1 MYQENVLEV
10 TFLIST
16 IYSGPK
22 ASFKISQLSKE
33 KQLNFLPRTLG
44 VGQMTALLTAN
55 HHIHF
60 VGNFKYLNNLISRL
74 FIFV

>member
-10 TFLIST
+10 IFLNST

-22 ASFKISQLSKE
+22 ASFEISQLSKE
-33 KQLNFLPRTLG
+33 KQLNLLPRTLG

-55 HHIHF
+55 HHKHF
-60 VGNFKYLNNLISRL
+60 IGNFKTLNKIISSL